1 MVYEFVLYSEWRTIP
16 PHPPKQNI
24 CRSAGASITIS
35 GAYRLDHA
43 YRKTA
48 EFVVHPDIFAGM
60 QAKIIL
66 PEAAGE

>member
-1 MVYEFVLYSEWRTIP
+1 MAH
-16 PHPPKQNI
+16 HPPSPPETKHLPLRRRKYHNI
-24 CRSAGASITIS
+24 RRIP
-35 GAYRLDHA
+35 LDHA
-43 YRKTA
+43 HRKTA